1 MSLSQTNELI
11 ELVNGTMGDSLRYF
25 RRGRHSLAFGFK
37 SLGLQA
43 GDTVLMPEYICR
55 DLLSSFY
62 VMGIRPKY
70 YPISSDLKPATPIS
84 EWPIAKAVLAVNYF
98 GFPQDLKIF
107 REYCD
112 KYSAVLIE
120 DNAHGFLSQDSEG
133 MNLGLRGDIGIFS
146 FGKTVMLACGSAVF
160 FSKKLGIEN
169 QSKQID
175 FLKTK
180 KNIFLKIK
188 HCIHIFPV
196 VGIIAS
202 NSIVNVVRK
211 IRKITTGSEVEVS
224 TIHSEKVLPTH
235 PNPPNGLLQVLNSV
249 DIPKERERRRQEYL
263 NYSKVIK
270 DFGADPIFPVLAE
283 KVVPYGFPFIA
294 SDNVAMKISSLA
306 KSKSGFD
313 VFRWPELPSEIQ
325 EQGNTLYKK
334 IWIVNFLW

>member
-1 MSLSQTNELI
+1 M
-11 ELVNGTMGDSLRYF
+11 
-25 RRGRHSLAFGFK
+25 
-37 SLGLQA
+37 
-43 GDTVLMPEYICR
+43 
-55 DLLSSFY
+55 
-62 VMGIRPKY
+62 
-70 YPISSDLKPATPIS
+70 
-84 EWPIAKAVLAVNYF
+84 
-98 GFPQDLKIF
+98 
-107 REYCD
+107 
-112 KYSAVLIE
+112 
-120 DNAHGFLSQDSEG
+120 
-133 MNLGLRGDIGIFS
+133 
-146 FGKTVMLACGSAVF
+146 
-160 FSKKLGIEN
+160 
-169 QSKQID
+169 
-175 FLKTK
+175 
-180 KNIFLKIK
+180 
-188 HCIHIFPV
+188 
-196 VGIIAS
+196 
-202 NSIVNVVRK
+202 
-211 IRKITTGSEVEVS
+211 S